1 MRAVR
6 GAMREM
12 RAEETADASSAEG
25 RERAFQQVEG
35 ETAGEERAERMKI
48 WRERY
53 TKYEK
58 ARIIGAR
65 ALQIAMGAP
74 ILINTD
80 KTDPIEI
87 AIEEFERGVIPITVR
102 RRKYAGTVN
111 PLFRGLEA
119 SPPPDP
125 LFPFNLSSLHPL
137 LSSLAPF
144 THLSFFSPSRL

>member
-1 MRAVR
+1 MRAMR

-12 RAEETADASSAEG
+12 RAEETANASSVEG
-25 RERAFQQVEG
+25 RERAFQQAEG
-35 ETAGEERAERMKI
+35 ETAEKRTERMEI

-102 RRKYAGTVN
+102 RRK
-111 PLFRGLEA
+111 
-119 SPPPDP
+119 
-125 LFPFNLSSLHPL
+125 
-137 LSSLAPF
+137 
-144 THLSFFSPSRL
+144 

>member
-1 MRAVR
+1 MRAMR

-25 RERAFQQVEG
+25 QERAFQQAEG
-35 ETAGEERAERMKI
+35 ETAGERAERMEI

-87 AIEEFERGVIPITVR
+87 AIEEFERGIIPITVR
-102 RRKYAGTVN
+102 RRK
-111 PLFRGLEA
+111 
-119 SPPPDP
+119 
-125 LFPFNLSSLHPL
+125 
-137 LSSLAPF
+137 
-144 THLSFFSPSRL
+144 

>member
-25 RERAFQQVEG
+25 RERAFQQAEG
-35 ETAGEERAERMKI
+35 ETAGERAERMGI

-102 RRKYAGTVN
+102 RRK
-111 PLFRGLEA
+111 
-119 SPPPDP
+119 
-125 LFPFNLSSLHPL
+125 
-137 LSSLAPF
+137 
-144 THLSFFSPSRL
+144 

>member
-12 RAEETADASSAEG
+12 RAEETANTSSAEG
-25 RERAFQQVEG
+25 QERAFQQAEG
-35 ETAGEERAERMKI
+35 ETAGERAERMEI

-74 ILINTD
+74 ILINTE

-87 AIEEFERGVIPITVR
+87 ALEEFERGVIPITVR
-102 RRKYAGTVN
+102 RRK
-111 PLFRGLEA
+111 
-119 SPPPDP
+119 
-125 LFPFNLSSLHPL
+125 
-137 LSSLAPF
+137 
-144 THLSFFSPSRL
+144 